1 MSEQCPI
8 HVPCQAVGQTQ
19 TPFSDAPA
27 TPITTPGT
35 PIVKIPVVLAE
46 RTIQIVVESDVPLDP
61 PAVEIKRVLKN
72 VFLTQCKLVPI
83 AFTPVDVTP
92 YRRVTRAKLFV
103 QGYIRKNIEYASSE
117 CNAPLFDRIANI
129 NFSGFADLTEDDF
142 LSLALITSSSDTTSH
157 FINPKNGDLP
167 RLDKYFFENA
177 VFYNEQPYCELVSTQ
192 FFELDFS
199 PSPTDLNESFDTLR
213 EKIILDLTL
222 KILQV
227 QVLG

>member
-72 VFLTQCKLVPI
+72 HKL
-83 AFTPVDVTP
+83 
-92 YRRVTRAKLFV
+92 AKAISKVSWLQFR
-103 QGYIRKNIEYASSE
+103 YMLEYKAKWYGKQVIVVSKSFASSQL
-117 CNAPLFDRIANI
+117 CSCCGYQNKDVKNLNLRKWDCPSCRAHHDRDINASI
-129 NFSGFADLTEDDF
+129 NLKNEAIRLLTARTAG
-142 LSLALITSSSDTTSH
+142 LA
-157 FINPKNGDLP
+157 
-167 RLDKYFFENA
+167 
-177 VFYNEQPYCELVSTQ
+177 
-192 FFELDFS
+192 
-199 PSPTDLNESFDTLR
+199 
-213 EKIILDLTL
+213 
-222 KILQV
+222 
-227 QVLG
+227 